1 MPSILDPR
9 GRGPECDHGEAVQS
23 ERGGTLN
30 IEDPS
35 LSEQRPDTD
44 PSEITAMLARCSG
57 GDRDAFE
64 SLVPLVYDDLR
75 RIAHRRL
82 QAERTD
88 ISLDTTAVVH
98 EAYLALVDQATA
110 TWNDRAHFFAV
121 AARVIRHVLID
132 HARRQGA
139 LKRGGDRVRVALKD
153 DVAADGGPG
162 TIDLVALDAALEELG
177 RFDERL
183 ERVVE
188 CRFFGGMTVPETA
201 AALDISVRTAERDW
215 TRARAYLFRALS

>member
-1 MPSILDPR
+1 
-9 GRGPECDHGEAVQS
+9 
-23 ERGGTLN
+23 
-30 IEDPS
+30 
-35 LSEQRPDTD
+35 
-44 PSEITAMLARCSG
+44 MLARCAG
-57 GDRDAFE
+57 GDREAFE

-75 RIAHRRL
+75 RIARRRL
-82 QAERTD
+82 QSERTD

-139 LKRGGDRVRVALKD
+139 LKRGGDRVKVPLAD
-153 DVAADGGPG
+153 DLAAADEPG
-162 TIDLVALDAALEELG
+162 SIDLVALDTALAELG
-177 RFDERL
+177 RLDERL

-201 AALDISVRTAERDW
+201 AAMDLSVRTVERDW
-215 TRARAYLFRALS
+215 TRARAYLFKALS